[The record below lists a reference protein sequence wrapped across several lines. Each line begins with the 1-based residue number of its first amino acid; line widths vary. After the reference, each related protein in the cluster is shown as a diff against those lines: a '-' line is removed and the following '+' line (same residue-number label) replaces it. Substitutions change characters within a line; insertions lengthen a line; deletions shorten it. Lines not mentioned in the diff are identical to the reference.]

1 MGAKMMAILNNW
13 VPGSEQFTILG
24 GLASCSGSRG
34 SGQAARGHSLTDR
47 RGAETV
53 YLSFN
58 QPTVRGSLGHVGGVR
73 LSQQA
78 SKPASPNPSSKPSLR
93 QASPTES
100 TESTQTTPFT
110 RRPQHHQQRPSF
122 FWVEAQLV
130 NPGLAG
136 WQHCSSPFRSLFP

>member
-1 MGAKMMAILNNW
+1 MGAKMMPILNNW
-13 VPGSEQFTILG
+13 APGSEQFTILG

-58 QPTVRGSLGHVGGVR
+58 QPTVRGSLGQVGGVR

-78 SKPASPNPSSKPSLR
+78 SIPESQLKTLSQASFSHRIHRIHPNHAIHAPPPAS
-93 QASPTES
+93 S
-100 TESTQTTPFT
+100 TTTF
-110 RRPQHHQQRPSF
+110 
-122 FWVEAQLV
+122 LLL
-130 NPGLAG
+130 G
-136 WQHCSSPFRSLFP
+136 